1 MDSAVGPKSALRGA
15 MASLQVSMNPARS
28 VRILGRALKGRR
40 GDVVIISKVFSS
52 TGPGPND
59 DGLSR
64 SYILREIDVCLV
76 RSFDEFTPLEEPL
89 APRTIRCAAVRSAM
103 PTVATTRHGRS
114 AGLDFFIRFYLGF
127 IIYYMRAIFPRSI
140 SVAGCQTT
148 SHKDTV

>member
-1 MDSAVGPKSALRGA
+1 

-40 GDVVIISKVFSS
+40 DDVVIISKVFSS

-76 RSFDEFTPLEEPL
+76 RSFDESTPLEDTVG
-89 APRTIRCAAVRSAM
+89 APDAPVRSGK
-103 PTVATTRHGRS
+103 VR
-114 AGLDFFIRFYLGF
+114 Y
-127 IIYYMRAIFPRSI
+127 
-140 SVAGCQTT
+140 AGCCNDKARQ
-148 SHKDTV
+148 VCRA